1 MQTVF
6 EVFHY
11 MIDDD
16 PYGTDYEM
24 SLGVSATLKEAS
36 DFIKEA
42 FKPRDNHPCAY
53 LVDVPGEQ
61 RGVIIRELK
70 LGVFGWNSS
79 EGSDNEVA
87 VYNWRGE
94 RLEKKQVPFYRL

>member
-11 MIDDD
+11 IVDDD

-42 FKPRDNHPCAY
+42 FKQRDNHPCAY

-70 LGVFGWNSS
+70 LGMFGFNTR
-79 EGSDNEVA
+79 EGNDNAVA
-87 VYNWRGE
+87 VYNWRGQ
-94 RLEKKQVPFYRL
+94 RLEKEQVPFYQL

>member
-11 MIDDD
+11 IVDDD
-16 PYGTDYEM
+16 PYGSDYEM
-24 SLGVSATLKEAS
+24 SMGVSATLKEAS

-42 FKPRDNHPCAY
+42 FKQRDNHPCAY

-70 LGVFGWNSS
+70 LGVFHNNSH
-79 EGSDNEVA
+79 EDNPGIVA
-87 VYNWRGE
+87 IYNWRGE